1 MSGIVSLVYHRRHE
15 PHGVGARVS
24 MVEDTGLSSEAT
36 KYGMMMMMHVD
47 DRGQRGEGDG
57 AVYELES
64 PDGEKRSGRVERSGE
79 RRY

>member
-1 MSGIVSLVYHRRHE
+1 MSGIVSLVYYRRHE
-15 PHGVGARVS
+15 PHGVGAHVP
-24 MVEDTGLSSEAT
+24 VVADTGLSPEAT
-36 KYGMMMMMHVD
+36 KYGMMMMHVN
-47 DRGQRGEGDG
+47 DREQREGDE